1 MTWIPND
8 LPPERGVFCNR
19 TLNLRSIRS
28 IGYDMDYTL
37 IHYHVDAWE
46 GSAFEH
52 LKQGLLEKGWPVE
65 DVVFEPEMVARG
77 LVIDRDLG
85 NLIKVNR
92 FGYVKQAAHGRTF
105 YGFDQLRR
113 TYRRTLVDLG
123 ESRYQF
129 LNTLFSIS
137 EACMYMQLVELLD
150 EHKLPGVMNYADLS
164 NVVRLTLDQA
174 HMEGELKREIIEDPG
189 RFVDLDPNIPRAL
202 LDQKEAGKRLLLIT
216 NSGWNYT
223 KAMMNYAF
231 NPYLPDDLTW
241 RDLFEVVI
249 VSARK
254 PAFFSERAPLFRIIN
269 EEGELRPCLGG
280 PTEPG
285 LYLGGH
291 AGLIEE
297 YLQLNGDRLL
307 YVGDHVFSDVRV
319 SKSVQRWRTAL
330 VIRELEEEIVALQK
344 ARGLQDSIATLMH
357 RKETLEYRQSQAK
370 LALLREEKG
379 HDLDGLPDFSQP
391 LKDEVDQLNETLR
404 ELDTEIGKLVVQ
416 DGNLFN
422 EHWGYLMWSGNDTS
436 HLMDQIS
443 KSADIYTS
451 RVSNLLPYTP
461 FAYFRSPRGASPHE
475 LSQIYKM
482 PPAIEC
488 E

>member
-8 LPPERGVFCNR
+8 LSPERGVFCHR
-19 TLNLRSIRS
+19 TLNLRSIRA

-52 LKQGLLEKGWPVE
+52 LKQGLLAKGWPVE
-65 DVVFEPEMVARG
+65 DVTFEPELVTRG
-77 LVIDRDLG
+77 LVIDSDLG

-92 FGYVKQAAHGRTF
+92 FGYIKQAAHGRTF
-105 YGFDQLRR
+105 YNYDELRR

-150 EHKLPGVMNYADLS
+150 EHKLPGVMNYADLAK
-164 NVVRLTLDQA
+164 VVRQTLDLA
-174 HMEGELKREIIEDPG
+174 HMEGELKREIIADPG
-189 RFVDLDPNIPRAL
+189 RFVDLDPNIPRTL
-202 LDQKEAGKRLLLIT
+202 LDQKEAGKRLVLIT

-223 KAMMNYAF
+223 KAMMAYAF
-231 NPYLPDDLTW
+231 NPYLPDGLTW
-241 RDLFEVVI
+241 HDLFEIVV

-254 PAFFSERAPLFRIIN
+254 PAFFSETAPLFRIIN

-297 YLQLNGDRLL
+297 YLELNGDRIL

-330 VIRELEEEIVALQK
+330 VIRELEEEILALQK
-344 ARGLQDSIATLMH
+344 ARELQDKIGQLMH
-357 RKETLEYRQSQAK
+357 RKETLEYRQSQAR
-370 LALLREEKG
+370 LALLRKEKG
-379 HDLDGLPDFSQP
+379 HDLEGLAEPTQP
-391 LKDEVDQLNETLR
+391 LEEEIEGINQTIREIDEEV
-404 ELDTEIGKLVVQ
+404 GGLVVQ
-416 DGNLFN
+416 DGVQFN
-422 EHWGYLMWSGNDTS
+422 RYWGYLTWAGNDTS

-461 FAYFRSPRGASPHE
+461 FAYYRSPRGSSPHE
-475 LSQIYKM
+475 LSSIFKM
-482 PPAIEC
+482 PPASEC